1 MCYNITVVRQEGLHE
16 KSKTK
21 TSSKFKK
28 EEFKMAAVVNKDVCV
43 GCESCVG
50 ACPVSAISVNDGKA
64 GVDAGACVDCGSCVS
79 TCPVSAISQ

>member
-1 MCYNITVVRQEGLHE
+1 MVILRKLKRKDQE
-16 KSKTK
+16 
-21 TSSKFKK
+21 
-28 EEFKMAAVVNKDVCV
+28 EEFIMAAVVNQDVCV

-64 GVDAGACVDCGSCVS
+64 GVDGGACVDCGTCVS